1 MVSEGRG
8 TATPFQVFGHPAL
21 TDMPY
26 RFIPESIPGMSK
38 NPKCLGKVCYGMD
51 LREEF
56 NEVKDGKK
64 LRLDWLMTAYRNYTG
79 KDAFFTP
86 FFEKLAG
93 TSGLREAI
101 VAGKSETEIR
111 KMWQTGLEHFKIV
124 RAKYLLY

>member
-56 NEVKDGKK
+56 NEVKDGKNCV
-64 LRLDWLMTAYRNYTG
+64 WIG
-79 KDAFFTP
+79 
-86 FFEKLAG
+86 
-93 TSGLREAI
+93 
-101 VAGKSETEIR
+101 
-111 KMWQTGLEHFKIV
+111 
-124 RAKYLLY
+124 